1 MAKLLPFKPA
11 VSIGDDREPTVLEL
25 DGDEA
30 DAVFEALSAR
40 TARRMLTALYEEPR
54 AASDL
59 TDVAD
64 TSLQNVQYHLDK
76 LRDAGLIEVADT
88 WYSETGT
95 EMKVYAPTDS
105 AVVLFASEE
114 SGSALRDALR
124 TLLGGLAVLAPAAL
138 LVRWAVDR
146 LSPDEP
152 ATEGMAG
159 GGDGG
164 GDDVDIAT
172 TPRATETA
180 DAPPADPLL
189 ADLAAVLGDPGVA
202 FLLGGLLV
210 LALAAAWRY
219 RSRVD

>member
-1 MAKLLPFKPA
+1 MAKLLPFKPE

-59 TDVAD
+59 ADVVD
-64 TSLQNVQYHLDK
+64 TSLQNVQYHLEK
-76 LRDAGLIEVADT
+76 LRDAGLIEVVDT

-105 AVVLFASEE
+105 AVVLFAGEE

-124 TLLGGLAVLAPAAL
+124 TLLGGLAILGPAAL
-138 LVRWAVDR
+138 LVRWGVER

-152 ATEGMAG
+152 AAEGMTAD

-164 GDDVDIAT
+164 DDVGIAT
-172 TPRATETA
+172 TPRATESA
-180 DAPPADPLL
+180 DAASADSLL
-189 ADLAAVLGDPGVA
+189 ADLAAALGDPGVA

-210 LALAAAWRY
+210 LALAVAWRY
-219 RSRVD
+219 RARID